1 MYTVIGFGGV
11 GCRIAK
17 CFDHYSQYNI
27 ICVDNSE
34 LDWKDKW
41 VIRKESTP
49 EDYENN
55 FKAIP
60 KRIKDKIKDDVV
72 FVLSG
77 SGSVS
82 SAALRFLYQ
91 IRDKNVSILYVRPEL
106 DLLDQKQT
114 MQERMV
120 FSVLQEYT
128 RSGIFRNIYLT
139 SNAEI
144 DSLIENAS
152 IKDYYPTI
160 NKLIS
165 TVFHMVMV
173 FDHQIAEVSNFSDI
187 NESRRICTLG
197 ILDMQNETESML
209 FPITDPMDTRLYYG
223 ISKASLTEDQNL
235 QRNIIKLIK
244 DKNQELCKYSYG
256 VYETQYET
264 DFCYVKTYSSKVQ
277 EF

>member
-17 CFDHYSQYNI
+17 CFDHYSQYNT

-41 VIRKESTP
+41 VIGKESTP

-55 FKAIP
+55 FKTIP

-82 SAALRFLYQ
+82 SGALRFLYQ

-128 RSGIFRNIYLT
+128 RSGIFRNIY
-139 SNAEI
+139 
-144 DSLIENAS
+144 
-152 IKDYYPTI
+152 
-160 NKLIS
+160 
-165 TVFHMVMV
+165 
-173 FDHQIAEVSNFSDI
+173 
-187 NESRRICTLG
+187 
-197 ILDMQNETESML
+197 
-209 FPITDPMDTRLYYG
+209 
-223 ISKASLTEDQNL
+223 
-235 QRNIIKLIK
+235 
-244 DKNQELCKYSYG
+244 
-256 VYETQYET
+256 
-264 DFCYVKTYSSKVQ
+264 
-277 EF
+277 